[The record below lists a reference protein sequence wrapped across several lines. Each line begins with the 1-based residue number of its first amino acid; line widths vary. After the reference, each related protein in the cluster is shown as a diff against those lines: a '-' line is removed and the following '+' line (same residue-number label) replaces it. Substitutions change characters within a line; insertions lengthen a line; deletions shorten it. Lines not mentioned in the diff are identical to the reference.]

1 MSVADSH
8 LVMVISSLR
17 AGGAERVAVTMANAL
32 SEEMQVTLLCLSAR
46 EKPFYPISEQVNTIF
61 LNLLGEQKS
70 PSEAIK
76 ANIIRIKSL
85 RGTIR
90 NLSPDSLVS
99 FMLETNVV
107 MVIACVGLK
116 IPLFICEHT
125 DPRFVRHKLPW
136 RVLRRFTY
144 RFSSQ
149 VVVLNQYM
157 KTWFEQAVGKRIRV
171 IANPVKVELSANF
184 VAAVSDPYILAT
196 GRLIPSK
203 CFDDLIHLFAN
214 LAPQF
219 PEWRLVIIGEGELM
233 GALQS
238 QVDALGL
245 EKRVY
250 FVGGT
255 SKVHDWMQKAEIFVS
270 TSKLEAFPMVV
281 SEAMMCSTPVVI
293 VEYNEGARELVPPHS
308 GLVFKKANK
317 QFEKALAGLMHDAA
331 KRKEMGQCA
340 AKEIEKYSETRV
352 MDQWRALFKEYPGE
366 NQRMKKGVDEG

>member
-1 MSVADSH
+1 MADSH

-17 AGGAERVAVTMANAL
+17 SGGAERVAVTMANAL
-32 SEEMQVTLLCLSAR
+32 SEEMPVTLLCLSAR
-46 EKPFYPISEQVNTIF
+46 EKPFYPVSEHVNTIF
-61 LNLLGEQKS
+61 LNLLGERKS
-70 PSEAIK
+70 LSEAIK

-90 NLSPDSLVS
+90 NLSPDILVS

-107 MVIACVGLK
+107 MVMACVSLK

-136 RVLRRFTY
+136 RVLRRLTY

-157 KTWFEQAVGKRIRV
+157 KTWFEQVVGKRIRV
-171 IANPVKVELSANF
+171 IANPIKVQLSENF
-184 VAAVSDPYILAT
+184 VPAVPDPYILAT
-196 GRLIPSK
+196 GRLVPSK
-203 CFDDLIHLFAN
+203 CFDDLIRLFAN
-214 LAPQF
+214 LTPQF

-233 GALQS
+233 STLQS
-238 QVDALGL
+238 QVEALGL
-245 EKRVY
+245 EKVVY
-250 FVGGT
+250 LVGST

-281 SEAMMCSTPVVI
+281 SEAMMCSTPVVV

-308 GLVFKKANK
+308 GFVLKKADE
-317 QFEKALAGLMHDAA
+317 QFEMAMAELMQDVS
-331 KRKEMGQCA
+331 KRKTMGRCA
-340 AKEIEKYSETRV
+340 AKEIEKYSEKRV
-352 MDQWRALFKEYPGE
+352 MGQWRALFKEYLGE

>member
-1 MSVADSH
+1 MVDSH

-17 AGGAERVAVTMANAL
+17 LGGAERVSVTIANAL
-32 SEEMQVTLLCLSAR
+32 SEEIRVTLLCLSPR
-46 EKPFYPISEQVNTIF
+46 EKPFYPVAESVNITF
-61 LNLLGEQKS
+61 LNLLGAQRS
-70 PSEAIK
+70 LSEAVK
-76 ANIIRIKSL
+76 ANVVRIKSL
-85 RGTIR
+85 RETIR
-90 NLSPDSLVS
+90 SLSPDILVS

-107 MVIACVGLK
+107 MVIACAGLK
-116 IPLFICEHT
+116 TPLFICEHT

-136 RVLRRFTY
+136 RILRRLTY

-171 IANPVKVELSANF
+171 IANPIKVELSENF
-184 VAAVSDPYILAT
+184 VPAVSSPYILAT

-203 CFDDLIHLFAN
+203 CFDDLIRLFAN

-233 GALQS
+233 STLQS

-245 EKRVY
+245 GKKVY
-250 FVGGT
+250 FAGGT
-255 SKVHDWMQKAEIFVS
+255 SKVHDWMQEAEIFVS

-281 SEAMMCSTPVVI
+281 SEAMMCSTPVVV

-308 GLVFKKANK
+308 GFVLKKANT
-317 QFEKALAGLMHDAA
+317 QFEVALAELMQNAS
-331 KRKEMGQCA
+331 KRKAMGRCA
-340 AKEIEKYSETRV
+340 AKEIEKYRETRV
-352 MDQWRALFKEYPGE
+352 MDQWRALFKEYLGE
-366 NQRMKKGVDEG
+366 NLRTKNGVDEG